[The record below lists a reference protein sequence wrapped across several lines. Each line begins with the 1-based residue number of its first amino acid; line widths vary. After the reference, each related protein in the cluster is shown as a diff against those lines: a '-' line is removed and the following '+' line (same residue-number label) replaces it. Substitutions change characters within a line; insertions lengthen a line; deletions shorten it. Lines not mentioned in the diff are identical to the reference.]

1 MFYEKAV
8 LKKLVILMLNHLVW
22 SMQSSFNTEAVTRT
36 YSTKKIFLKI
46 RQNLEENNYSGVS
59 FFNKVA
65 G

>member
-1 MFYEKAV
+1 
-8 LKKLVILMLNHLVW
+8 
-22 SMQSSFNTEAVTRT
+22 MQPSFNTEAVTQT

-46 RQNLEENNYSGVS
+46 PQNLEENNYSGYS